1 MCIVKNHKHAVL
13 INMLLDNVFLE
24 IFKFCLCNDFSLSDD
39 SIYHKRKWQTLVH
52 VCQRWQ
58 ILIFASP
65 HQLELYLSCANRVSV
80 RKNLGFWPVTLPLS
94 LFYCHQITPEDE
106 DNIVAI
112 LDYPSHV
119 HSIKIH
125 ARAPLIKKSGRRH
138 AEVIPHADTSGPYV
152 LSLGVG
158 PFPNP
163 SHSQDVLGRV
173 CPISTTSQCTITFLS
188 TLVNTFVVR
197 LQPCHSHTQTNTP
210 GSLHSTGGHGQNSG
224 HVDQPH

>member
-1 MCIVKNHKHAVL
+1 
-13 INMLLDNVFLE
+13 MLLDNVFLE
-24 IFKFCLCNDFSLSDD
+24 IFKFCLCNDFLLSDD
-39 SIYHKRKWQTLVH
+39 SFYHKRKWQTLVH

-125 ARAPLIKKSGRRH
+125 ARAPLIKKVVAAMQKSFPMLIH
-138 AEVIPHADTSGPYV
+138 LVLMCYPLVSDPSPIPVIPRMFLGGSVPYLQH
-152 LSLGVG
+152 LSVQSLS
-158 PFPNP
+158 FP
-163 SHSQDVLGRV
+163 HW
-173 CPISTTSQCTITFLS
+173 
-188 TLVNTFVVR
+188 
-197 LQPCHSHTQTNTP
+197 
-210 GSLHSTGGHGQNSG
+210 
-224 HVDQPH
+224 